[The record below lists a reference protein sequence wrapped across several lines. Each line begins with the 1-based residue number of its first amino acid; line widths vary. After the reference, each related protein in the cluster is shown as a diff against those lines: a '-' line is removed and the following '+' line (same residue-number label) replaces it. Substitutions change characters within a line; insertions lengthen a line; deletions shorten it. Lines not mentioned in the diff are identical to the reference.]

1 MDIFSKI
8 ANGFTTQQ
16 NDDFDRIA
24 NAFLSQPL
32 KMRHDYGSK
41 ESADFLADST
51 VQRNTG
57 HDQGLFNTGV
67 GNALPMI
74 DMDFPDDMLLSQK
87 MPFVEVEYEIID
99 DLDSFEDYRMAR
111 LPSHKHN
118 PPEVVEEAYMNFLE
132 EHGLKEKFEAQQE
145 KMRNQEKLAG
155 GHERGSYMSI
165 QNLNEM
171 KDMVELISD
180 MVHHGEELE
189 DWVEDKLSHAHGTIQ
204 DLARY
209 FGYGE
214 GSHHDHHKF
223 SSLTD
228 MMEEQQDLD
237 LGRFDDDVEGVE
249 ISDDDMSQEEFDL
262 AYGDSDPFSE
272 EVEGDF
278 YMEDEIFDDFDL
290 DGDGEI
296 SRDEWDQG
304 FEGLDSDGDGMLS
317 KDEVYPF
324 YYDGLDSLDT
334 DGDGEISRDEWD
346 QGFDDLDLN
355 EDGMLSRDEFDR
367 LASEFRK

>member
-8 ANGFTTQQ
+8 AN
-16 NDDFDRIA
+16 DFIT
-24 NAFLSQPL
+24 QPL

-51 VQRNTG
+51 VQKNTG
-57 HDQGLFNTGV
+57 HDQGLFNTGI

-74 DMDFPDDMLLSQK
+74 DMDVPDTFIEMD
-87 MPFVEVEYEIID
+87 YEIID
-99 DLDSFEDYRMAR
+99 DLESFEDYRMAR
-111 LPSHKHN
+111 LPSHENN
-118 PPEVVEEAYMNFLE
+118 PKEVVEKAYMDFLE
-132 EHGLKEKFEAQQE
+132 KHGLKEKFEAQQE

-155 GHERGSYMSI
+155 GHEIGSYMSK

-171 KDMVELISD
+171 KDMVEVISD

-189 DWVEDKLSHAHGTIQ
+189 DWIEDKLSHAHGALQ

-214 GSHHDHHKF
+214 GRHDHKF

-228 MMEEQQDLD
+228 LMEEQQDID
-237 LGRFDDDVEGVE
+237 LGRFEEDVEGVE
-249 ISDDDMSQEEFDL
+249 ISEDDLTQEDFDL
-262 AYGDSDPFSE
+262 LYGDE

-278 YMEDEIFDDFDL
+278 DMGSEIFDDLDL
-290 DGDGEI
+290 DGDGMI

-304 FEGLDSDGDGMLS
+304 FE
-317 KDEVYPF
+317 
-324 YYDGLDSLDT
+324 
-334 DGDGEISRDEWD
+334 
-346 QGFDDLDLN
+346 DLDLN
-355 EDGMLSRDEFDR
+355 EDGMLSRDEVYPFYYDGLDHLDTDGDEMISREEWDQGFEDLDSNDDGMLSRDEFDR
-367 LASEFRK
+367 ITSEFRK